1 MFDLGQPV
9 LVIADKVISYE
20 GIVTARAT
28 GDDGGTAAYQVA
40 LRGGEQLGQWHKAC
54 DVFVVEE
61 AKQEEADTAESF
73 LKG

>member
-20 GIVTARAT
+20 GIVTGRAK
-28 GDDGGTAAYQVA
+28 GDDGGMAADQVA
-40 LRGGEQLGQWHKAC
+40 LRGGEQTGQWHKAC

-61 AKQEEADTAESF
+61 TKEDADAAESF
-73 LKG
+73 FKG